1 MHTTCYPWDLR
12 KLWQQCPSV
21 GCLMDLCDENY
32 HYLMRLA
39 PRLHQLEGCRLSRVH
54 REIDLYLEVLEQTP
68 YTTLVH
74 LTYYFEH
81 HAGQRPDPDATLRV
95 YHDCRQVEVVDLRQ
109 RIFPAADSRTPADL
123 ARKWRL
129 NLFLSKW
136 LSYCVREGHRFPFD
150 APAADGPVAAS
161 LEAY

>member
-1 MHTTCYPWDLR
+1 MHATRYPWDLR

-32 HYLMRLA
+32 HHLMRLA
-39 PRLHQLEGCRLSRVH
+39 PRLQQLQGRRLSRVH
-54 REIDLYLEVLEQTP
+54 QDVDLYLEVLEQTP
-68 YTTLVH
+68 YTTLIH
-74 LTYYFEH
+74 LTYYFDL

-109 RIFPAADSRTPADL
+109 RILPATDPRTPADL

-136 LSYCVREGHRFPFD
+136 LSYCVREGHRFRFD

-161 LEAY
+161 LEAC

>member
-1 MHTTCYPWDLR
+1 
-12 KLWQQCPSV
+12 
-21 GCLMDLCDENY
+21 MDLCDENY
-32 HYLMRLA
+32 HHLMRLA
-39 PRLHQLEGCRLSRVH
+39 PRLHQLQGCRLSRVH
-54 REIDLYLEVLEQTP
+54 QDVDLYLEVLEQTP

-109 RIFPAADSRTPADL
+109 RILPATDPRTPADL

-161 LEAY
+161 LEAC